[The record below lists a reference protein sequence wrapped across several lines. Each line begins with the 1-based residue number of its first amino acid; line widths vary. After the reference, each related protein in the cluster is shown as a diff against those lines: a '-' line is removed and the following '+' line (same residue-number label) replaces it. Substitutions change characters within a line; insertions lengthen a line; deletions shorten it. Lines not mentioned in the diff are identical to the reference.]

1 MICSAAR
8 RYTLRALS
16 RGGAPRTRTSSV
28 VPSTSSA
35 AVWYRTHMNHG
46 GDPNLKDVSATAPG
60 PRSAG
65 IGLGLEG
72 ATGLHNILRLL
83 ESSHGP
89 HAVALPSSQGFA
101 WHPEAKIWTH
111 NDTEGWILTSIDSSS
126 TEQQSSRTA
135 TMTTPSVQW
144 LIFSDA
150 RTALAKVMGM
160 DGLPRYL
167 SILQLDEHKPHNDGW
182 RIVREVISA
191 GGRNYPSK
199 SFTSVKSSVLSYLDV
214 EHGGG
219 LDDKEHAETIF
230 ADQASLLTVG
240 SSDHETPQD
249 WQAPAGHFLE
259 IPMTTYLDGV
269 LTQTM
274 HGFEASQHDD
284 IVSIDVLPCGN
295 AAAAVVRVGN
305 GNQSQVFEDHLLLGR
320 SKGVEDW
327 NYWRILSKTF
337 SPHPWPQDDDDL
349 NSTTSKTTTI

>member
-199 SFTSVKSSVLSYLDV
+199 SFTQFID
-214 EHGGG
+214 G
-219 LDDKEHAETIF
+219 
-230 ADQASLLTVG
+230 G

-269 LTQTM
+269 LTQTI